1 VSIHISISPFS
12 YYVGRYKADE
22 GLFANEGREITC
34 LVFKVSLI
42 SKKLAAVDCEVLLE
56 KISGRIDSCLSKS
69 LFICRKIAVVIFC
82 FVQYSSLISLSCPRR
97 LLDQLSTS
105 STNSCEM
112 VMQIDKPNQRFLG
125 NQFVF
130 QRRKEGW
137 G

>member
-1 VSIHISISPFS
+1 
-12 YYVGRYKADE
+12 
-22 GLFANEGREITC
+22 LLANEGREITC
-34 LVFKVSLI
+34 LAFGVSLI
-42 SKKLAAVDCEVLLE
+42 SKKLAAVDCEVMLE
-56 KISGRIDSCLSKS
+56 KISEMIDSCLSKN